1 MSTYDESSRTAG
13 TTGTAGMAG
22 GTGMAGTSGTTGD
35 GGGDAGLKERATDA
49 VGEVDQAA
57 KHVAGVAGDEA
68 GNVVHEAKDAA
79 RGFFAETK
87 TRLTEQASHQQR
99 RAAQALR
106 ATGDEFSRMAD
117 GSQDSGMAGALVSRL
132 GEHASSVGA
141 WLDAREPADIMRE
154 VRGFARRHTGAFIV
168 GALAVG
174 LVAGRLVRATVA
186 ASNGSGSGSGST
198 GRTSPAALAAQS
210 SRGADAGQ
218 AGASYAAGV
227 GTAGATSGAMSG
239 STMGGGS
246 AGATGGGYAG
256 SVAGGGAVGDDAF
269 DPVVN
274 RGGMPTGSGQ
284 ETPIADALA
293 NEPMATADDDTYAAG
308 APGSTTAADAA
319 GDVDWPDAS
328 GEQPQTGGVG
338 R

>member
-13 TTGTAGMAG
+13 TTGMTGTTG
-22 GTGMAGTSGTTGD
+22 TTGMTGTAGTSGTTGA

-87 TRLTEQASHQQR
+87 TQLTEQASHQQR

-106 ATGDEFSRMAD
+106 ATGDQFSRMAD

-186 ASNGSGSGSGST
+186 ASNGSGSGSGSM

-210 SRGADAGQ
+210 SGGADAGQ

-227 GTAGATSGAMSG
+227 GTAGATSGGAMSG
-239 STMGGGS
+239 GVT
-246 AGATGGGYAG
+246 GATGGGYAG
-256 SVAGGGAVGDDAF
+256 SVEGGGSVGDDAF

-274 RGGMPTGSGQ
+274 RGGMPTGAGQ

-293 NEPMATADDDTYAAG
+293 NEPMATAPDDAYAAG
-308 APGSTTAADAA
+308 APGSSPATDTAD
-319 GDVDWPDAS
+319 DVDWPDAS
-328 GEQPQTGGVG
+328 GDRPQTGGVG

>member
-13 TTGTAGMAG
+13 TTDVTGTAGA
-22 GTGMAGTSGTTGD
+22 TGMTGTAGASGTTGA

-87 TRLTEQASHQQR
+87 TQLTEQASHQQR
-99 RAAQALR
+99 RVAQALR
-106 ATGDEFSRMAD
+106 ATGDEFSRMAN

-186 ASNGSGSGSGST
+186 ASNGSGSGSGSM

-210 SRGADAGQ
+210 SGGADAGQ

-227 GTAGATSGAMSG
+227 GTAGATSG
-239 STMGGGS
+239 
-246 AGATGGGYAG
+246 GYAG
-256 SVAGGGAVGDDAF
+256 SVEGGGSVGDDAF

-274 RGGMPTGSGQ
+274 RGGMPTGAGQ

-293 NEPMATADDDTYAAG
+293 NEPMATAPDDAYAAG
-308 APGSTTAADAA
+308 APGSSPATDTAD
-319 GDVDWPDAS
+319 DVDWPDAS
-328 GEQPQTGGVG
+328 GDRPQTGGVG

>member
-13 TTGTAGMAG
+13 TTDVTGTAGA
-22 GTGMAGTSGTTGD
+22 TGMTGTAGASGTTGA

-87 TRLTEQASHQQR
+87 TQLTEQASHQQR
-99 RAAQALR
+99 RVAQALR
-106 ATGDEFSRMAD
+106 ATGDEFSRMAN

-186 ASNGSGSGSGST
+186 ASNGSGSGSGSM
-198 GRTSPAALAAQS
+198 GRTSPASLAAQS
-210 SRGADAGQ
+210 SGGADAGQ

-227 GTAGATSGAMSG
+227 GTAGATSG
-239 STMGGGS
+239 
-246 AGATGGGYAG
+246 GYAG
-256 SVAGGGAVGDDAF
+256 SVEGGGSVGDDAF

-274 RGGMPTGSGQ
+274 RGGMPTGAGQ

-293 NEPMATADDDTYAAG
+293 NEPMATAPDDAYAAG
-308 APGSTTAADAA
+308 APGSSPATDTAD
-319 GDVDWPDAS
+319 DVDWPDAS
-328 GEQPQTGGVG
+328 GDRPQTGGVG

>member
-13 TTGTAGMAG
+13 TTDVTGTAGA
-22 GTGMAGTSGTTGD
+22 TGMTGTAGASGTTGA

-68 GNVVHEAKDAA
+68 RDVVHEAKDAA

-87 TRLTEQASHQQR
+87 TQLTEQASHQQR
-99 RAAQALR
+99 RVAQALR
-106 ATGDEFSRMAD
+106 ATGDEFSRMAN

-186 ASNGSGSGSGST
+186 ASNGSGSGSGSM

-210 SRGADAGQ
+210 SGGADAGQ

-227 GTAGATSGAMSG
+227 GTAGATSG
-239 STMGGGS
+239 
-246 AGATGGGYAG
+246 GYAG
-256 SVAGGGAVGDDAF
+256 SVEGGGSVGDDAF

-274 RGGMPTGSGQ
+274 RGGMPTGAGQ

-293 NEPMATADDDTYAAG
+293 NEPMATAPDDAYAAG
-308 APGSTTAADAA
+308 APGSSPATDTAD
-319 GDVDWPDAS
+319 DVDWPDAS
-328 GEQPQTGGVG
+328 GDRPQTGGVG

>member
-22 GTGMAGTSGTTGD
+22 GTGMAGTSGTSGD

-87 TRLTEQASHQQR
+87 AQLTEQASHQQR

-186 ASNGSGSGSGST
+186 ASNGSGSGSGSM
-198 GRTSPAALAAQS
+198 GRTSPASLAAQS
-210 SRGADAGQ
+210 SGGADAGQ

-227 GTAGATSGAMSG
+227 GTAGATSG
-239 STMGGGS
+239 
-246 AGATGGGYAG
+246 GYAG
-256 SVAGGGAVGDDAF
+256 SVEGGGSVGDDAF

-274 RGGMPTGSGQ
+274 RGGMPTGAGQ

-293 NEPMATADDDTYAAG
+293 NEPMATAPDDAYAAG
-308 APGSTTAADAA
+308 APGSSPATDTAD
-319 GDVDWPDAS
+319 DVDWPDAS
-328 GEQPQTGGVG
+328 GDRPQTGGVG

>member
-13 TTGTAGMAG
+13 TTDVTGTAGA
-22 GTGMAGTSGTTGD
+22 TGMTGTAGTSGTTGA

-87 TRLTEQASHQQR
+87 TQLTEQASHQQR

-106 ATGDEFSRMAD
+106 ATGDEFSRMAN

-186 ASNGSGSGSGST
+186 ASNGSGSGSGSM

-210 SRGADAGQ
+210 SGGADAGQ

-227 GTAGATSGAMSG
+227 GTAGATSG
-239 STMGGGS
+239 
-246 AGATGGGYAG
+246 GYAG
-256 SVAGGGAVGDDAF
+256 SVEGGGSVGDDAF

-274 RGGMPTGSGQ
+274 RGGMPTGAGQ

-293 NEPMATADDDTYAAG
+293 NEPMATAPDDAYAAG
-308 APGSTTAADAA
+308 APGSSPATDTAD
-319 GDVDWPDAS
+319 DVDWPDAS
-328 GEQPQTGGVG
+328 GDRPQTGGVG